1 MKLPSLW
8 SRDQDLISGP
18 FRSLRPMTGRLRG
31 KNVTNLVLLRLGER
45 ESGTETLQ
53 KAVELSDNH
62 DPLKAGYFRW

>member
-8 SRDQDLISGP
+8 PRDQDLISGP

-31 KNVTNLVLLRLGER
+31 KNVTNLVRLGER

-53 KAVELSDNH
+53 KAVERSDNH
-62 DPLKAGYFRW
+62 DPLKAGYFR

>member
-1 MKLPSLW
+1 
-8 SRDQDLISGP
+8 
-18 FRSLRPMTGRLRG
+18 MTGRLRG
-31 KNVTNLVLLRLGER
+31 KNVTNLVRLGER